1 MFKLAKLLKI
11 NLTILL
17 IGVLFMSTNN
27 VFSADVPMYGWIWN
41 DNVGWISLRE
51 YSSTSPYGQVANNP
65 EYAVTFDLSQNPDT
79 DTGLYNDG
87 GSVVSSNN
95 GRFAWNENIG
105 WIDLDSVSYNVGTR
119 QLEGTAQVLLSNE
132 GIPNNSGGWN
142 GIINFTGNTG
152 DIDGK
157 IVNGSPFKY
166 NNVAYETI
174 KKTGTYNNS
183 NTLSDDQIKETCSF
197 SGYAWG
203 GIYTL
208 GWLAIDDSFSFDLNS
223 GCRVPKIADF
233 YSEKSDTNTGAI
245 NDTVVRSVETNPVNS
260 DNYTDSSGI
269 TLNWQVENGKDI
281 AYYELEASVVDA
293 SIPTSNVNKFSKD
306 YTNASSFDVNNC
318 LIDHKYDEPTT
329 IDPTQPRNKILT
341 DCDIRDD
348 GSSTSAII
356 SDSNGKNNKIQIK
369 PNGNNSQ
376 SIKVYPVDLSGGK
389 ISYKLTAY
397 NKFGDV
403 YTYTPTWE
411 ITSNYSLTMRSWTN
425 IQRNDNRTDVNVFSE
440 IQDSPLD
447 EGTYTFKLCQHITPP
462 ADGTVAITCT
472 PIQNNQ
478 NPSTDIVNIEYKV
491 TGTPSICPGDTG
503 CNHTNYLTSGNLD
516 ASDKKDDPIV
526 FQGIGIPTGIP
537 ILGVYKVDVLMEYTD
552 PSDVNFPDKARRN
565 TVSIRNL
572 GNRQYKEVSP

>member
-1 MFKLAKLLKI
+1 
-11 NLTILL
+11 
-17 IGVLFMSTNN
+17 MSTNN

-41 DNVGWISLRE
+41 DNIGWIRMGADDNSYR
-51 YSSTSPYGQVANNP
+51 
-65 EYAVTFDLSQNPDT
+65 VTFNFIPDP
-79 DTGLYNDG
+79 DTGLYGDG
-87 GSVVSSNN
+87 TVSNGVGSNTRYAFSEEV
-95 GRFAWNENIG
+95 G
-105 WIDLDSVSYNVGTR
+105 WIDFSDVIYSFNDKKLIGK
-119 QLEGTAQVLLSNE
+119 AQVLLANE
-132 GIPNNSGGWN
+132 GISNNSGGWDGFISFDGTTN
-142 GIINFTGNTG
+142 GVDKSGSNYSVGYSTNKFSDPSNNGAQDVLTG
-152 DIDGK
+152 DNTFSDSNDYHNQIGRTCYF
-157 IVNGSPFKY
+157 NG
-166 NNVAYETI
+166 N
-174 KKTGTYNNS
+174 
-183 NTLSDDQIKETCSF
+183 
-197 SGYAWG
+197 AWG
-203 GIYTL
+203 GLYTM
-208 GWLAIDDSFSFDLNS
+208 GWLSINLNPINYPNTAVTDVSSDVFSRYRINFSQNS

-245 NDTVVRSVETNPVNS
+245 TDTVVRSVETNPVNS
-260 DNYTDSSGI
+260 DNYTDASGI
-269 TLNWQVENGKDI
+269 TLNWQVENGEDI

-348 GSSTSAII
+348 GSSTSSII
-356 SDSNGKNNKIQIK
+356 SDSNGKNTKIQIK

-403 YTYTPTWE
+403 YTYTPGWV
-411 ITSNYSLTMRSWTN
+411 ITSNYSLIMRSWTN

-447 EGTYTFKLCQHITPP
+447 EGTYTFKLCEHITPS
-462 ADGTVAITCT
+462 ADGIIDTTTGCVDFLKDNQGNDIGDITYE
-472 PIQNNQ
+472 
-478 NPSTDIVNIEYKV
+478 VN
-491 TGTPSICPGDTG
+491 GTPSTCPGDTG
-503 CNHTNYLTSGNLD
+503 CNSTGYAPTSTTLTTGLS
-516 ASDKKDDPIV
+516 SSQYPIV
-526 FQGIGIPTGIP
+526 FEGIGIPTGIP